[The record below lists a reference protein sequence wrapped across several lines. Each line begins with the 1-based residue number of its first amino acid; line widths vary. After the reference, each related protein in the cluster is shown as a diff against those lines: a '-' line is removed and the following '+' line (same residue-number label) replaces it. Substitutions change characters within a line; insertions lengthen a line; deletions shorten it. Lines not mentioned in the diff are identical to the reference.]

1 MPDTNGRIIPN
12 SGSSAGNVIVNVN
25 MQNGSVDAQDG
36 NKLGIMIGNVV
47 KAELVK
53 QKRAGGILA

>member
-1 MPDTNGRIIPN
+1 MIIPN
-12 SGSSAGNVIVNVN
+12 GGSSAGNVIVNVN
-25 MQNGSVDAQDG
+25 MQNGSVDAQQG
-36 NKLGIMIGNVV
+36 NKLGVLIGNVV

>member
-1 MPDTNGRIIPN
+1 
-12 SGSSAGNVIVNVN
+12 
-25 MQNGSVDAQDG
+25 MQSGSVDAQDG